1 MSGAG
6 LSLDKLT
13 EAEQL
18 ALLSGLPLGSEIFSR
33 DATTIE
39 ASSPRTID
47 GYQALSEVRSVPD
60 ATVLDYVAGGL
71 NAGANAINDLV
82 DIVGGPERAE
92 WLVGG
97 IQAAIYGVPKTAVD
111 LAVGKL
117 IEPGVSFVAGK
128 ISGVLKTDV
137 FSYQASPES
146 AEVLSD
152 TLGGM
157 TAEMVFGKA
166 RGVVSNSQ
174 GYAVAKETVLATKQ
188 AARGALD
195 GPLGVAANRFF
206 RDAAKNA
213 QDFRITD
220 IAGGGK
226 RFEFF
231 SPAKNPGYGKRY
243 IQEVDNTGAIVRELK
258 DTLGPEGL
266 IETKWIHGGP

>member
-1 MSGAG
+1 M
-6 LSLDKLT
+6 
-13 EAEQL
+13 
-18 ALLSGLPLGSEIFSR
+18 
-33 DATTIE
+33 
-39 ASSPRTID
+39 
-47 GYQALSEVRSVPD
+47 
-60 ATVLDYVAGGL
+60 
-71 NAGANAINDLV
+71 
-82 DIVGGPERAE
+82 
-92 WLVGG
+92 
-97 IQAAIYGVPKTAVD
+97 PKTAVD